1 MKIKI
6 TFFDRLKCKLG
17 NHKWKNINPETPIPG
32 PGESISY
39 SNLHKCK
46 RCNKEEWL
54 GMGTIY

>member
-6 TFFDRLKCKLG
+6 TFFDKLKCKLG
-17 NHKWKNINPETPIPG
+17 THKWKNLNPDTPIPG
-32 PGESISY
+32 PGEHISF
-39 SNLHKCK
+39 SNLHKCE